1 MQRNPSESKQHADL
15 IQMMVNHFKG
25 EGYRNIKA
33 DVAGMVSPDVI
44 YGTKQNHVPDLTAQK
59 NGITVILEAETSGS
73 IHDSHT
79 ASQWTLFADAA
90 KNDSGEFHVVVPKG
104 SRDEAAQRAA
114 NLSISI
120 DTIWT
125 PQ

>member
-1 MQRNPSESKQHADL
+1 MQRNPSESTQHTDL
-15 IQMMVNHFKG
+15 IQMMVNHFNS

-33 DVAGMVSPDVI
+33 DISGMTTPDVI

-79 ASQWTLFADAA
+79 ASQWSLFADVAN
-90 KNDSGEFHVVVPKG
+90 NDGGEFHIVVPKG
-104 SRDEAAQRAA
+104 SRSDAKQRAA
-114 NLSISI
+114 NLSINI

>member
-15 IQMMVNHFKG
+15 IKMMVSHFTS
-25 EGYRNIKA
+25 EGYQNIKA
-33 DVAGMVSPDVI
+33 DVAGMKGPDVI

-59 NGITVILEAETSGS
+59 NGVTIILEAETSGS
-73 IHDSHT
+73 INHSHT
-79 ASQWTLFADAA
+79 ASQWSLFADAA
-90 KNDSGEFHVVVPKG
+90 KNDGGEFHIVVPKG
-104 SRDEAAQRAA
+104 SRNDAKQRAA
-114 NLSISI
+114 NLSINI